1 MVSLIEKIK
10 NITEIISC
18 NTLSD
23 IDKLP
28 YLLRVFINR
37 TGINLGLENE
47 NIKEDQIKKLSQL
60 AFEDSCHATHP
71 FPVTIKDFATVL
83 SNSL

>member
-1 MVSLIEKIK
+1 MVSLIKKFK

-18 NTLSD
+18 NTLSN
-23 IDKLP
+23 IDNLP
-28 YLLRVFINR
+28 YLLRKFINSA
-37 TGINLGLENE
+37 GINLGLENE
-47 NIKEDQIKKLSQL
+47 NIREYQIKKLSQL

-71 FPVTIKDFATVL
+71 FPVTIKDFAIVL